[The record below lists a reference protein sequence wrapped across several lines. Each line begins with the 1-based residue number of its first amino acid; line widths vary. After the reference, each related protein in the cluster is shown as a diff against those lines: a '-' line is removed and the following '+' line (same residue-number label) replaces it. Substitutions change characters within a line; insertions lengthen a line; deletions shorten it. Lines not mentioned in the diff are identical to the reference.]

1 MEFTPK
7 RIPNTPAYQRARGEC
22 WEQRVFAVVFGAVVV
37 VFGAVVAVVVVF
49 GAVVVVFGAV
59 VSVVVFGAV
68 VSVVVFGAVEIL
80 TIKVTHSSWT
90 FIHPLD

>member
-1 MEFTPK
+1 MEFIPE

-22 WEQRVFAVVFGAVVV
+22 REQRVFAVV

-49 GAVVVVFGAV
+49 GAV
-59 VSVVVFGAV
+59 
-68 VSVVVFGAVEIL
+68 EIL
-80 TIKVTHSSWT
+80 TIKVTHSACT